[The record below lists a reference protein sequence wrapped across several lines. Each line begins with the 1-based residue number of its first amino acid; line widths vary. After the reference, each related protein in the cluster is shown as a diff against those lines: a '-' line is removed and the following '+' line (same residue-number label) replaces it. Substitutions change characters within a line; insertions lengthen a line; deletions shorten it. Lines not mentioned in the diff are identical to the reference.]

1 MYVVCFSLQPLK
13 EDKFVIPKSRYDTID
28 CYLASAEYNDQEVP
42 YDKEVFQLLKDEG
55 LDDLMAQHIA
65 HLFIRDPISL
75 FAEKLE
81 QDVERET
88 DHFEVSIQITV
99 NIIYKDPST
108 KNRTTSLAKTLCLIL
123 ATGKIV

>member
-1 MYVVCFSLQPLK
+1 MFYHSMHSFACLRGVNSFNFLPQPLK

-28 CYLASAEYNDQEVP
+28 CYLASSEYNDQEVL

-55 LDDLMAQHIA
+55 LDDLLAQHVA

-81 QDVERET
+81 QDVETEA
-88 DHFEVSIQITV
+88 DHFEVRRMCGYFIIQRV
-99 NIIYKDPST
+99 EQ
-108 KNRTTSLAKTLCLIL
+108 L
-123 ATGKIV
+123 